1 MGSPKMTAGTRT
13 PPKRPF
19 GGKFEILMVLGTIGG
34 STGSFLSHFGSH
46 FGIRNRKNGMSK
58 DDRMKPGS
66 QTPPWDALGSNLG
79 SFWVDFGHR
88 FLTKK
93 QLKIDEQ
100 NCT

>member
-13 PPKRPF
+13 PPKRLF

-34 STGSFLSHFGSH
+34 STGSFLSNFGSH

-66 QTPPWDALGSNLG
+66 QRPPWDAPGSILG
-79 SFWVDFGHR
+79 SFVGDFGHQ
-88 FLTKK
+88 F
-93 QLKIDEQ
+93 
-100 NCT
+100 